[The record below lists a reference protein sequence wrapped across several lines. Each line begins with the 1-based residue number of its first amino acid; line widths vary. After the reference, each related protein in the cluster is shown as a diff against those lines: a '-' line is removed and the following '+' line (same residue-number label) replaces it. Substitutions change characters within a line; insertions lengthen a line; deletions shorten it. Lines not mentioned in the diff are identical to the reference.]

1 MIEREAPVAEVKARL
16 SEYVSLSASRG
27 DRIVITRRGK
37 PVAALVSLQDLQ
49 TLSQA
54 EKRKGLSEL
63 MGRWKDFEDIG
74 GSVERI
80 YQARRN
86 DGYRDV
92 SV

>member
-1 MIEREAPVAEVKARL
+1 MIERKAPVAEVKARL

-37 PVAALVSLQDLQ
+37 PVAALVGLEDLQ
-49 TLSQA
+49 TLAQA
-54 EKRKGLSEL
+54 DKRRGLSEL
-63 MGRWKDFEDIG
+63 MGRWEDFADIA

-80 YQARRN
+80 YRARRN

-92 SV
+92 PV

>member
-1 MIEREAPVAEVKARL
+1 MIKREAPVAELKAHL

-37 PVAALVSLQDLQ
+37 PVAALVGLEDLQ

-63 MGRWKDFEDIG
+63 IGKWEGFEDIA
-74 GSVERI
+74 GSVEKI
-80 YQARRN
+80 YRARGGDAHRN
-86 DGYRDV
+86 V
-92 SV
+92 PV

>member
-1 MIEREAPVAEVKARL
+1 MTDREVPVAEVKARL
-16 SEYVSLSASRG
+16 SEYVSLSTSRG

-37 PVAALVSLQDLQ
+37 PVAALVSLEDLQ

-54 EKRKGLSEL
+54 DKRKGLSEL
-63 MGRWKDFEDIG
+63 IGKWKDFEDIA

-92 SV
+92 PV

>member
-27 DRIVITRRGK
+27 DRIVITRRGR
-37 PVAALVSLQDLQ
+37 PVAALVSLEDLQ

-63 MGRWKDFEDIG
+63 MGRWKDFGDIA

-80 YQARRN
+80 YQARRD

>member
-1 MIEREAPVAEVKARL
+1 MTEREAPVAEVKARL

-37 PVAALVSLQDLQ
+37 PVAALVSLEDLR

-54 EKRKGLSEL
+54 DKRKGLSEL
-63 MGRWKDFEDIG
+63 MGRWQDFTDIA

-80 YQARRN
+80 YQARRD
-86 DGYRDV
+86 DGDRDV
-92 SV
+92 PV

>member
-27 DRIVITRRGK
+27 DRIVITRRGR
-37 PVAALVSLQDLQ
+37 PVAALISLEDLQ
-49 TLSQA
+49 ILSQA

-63 MGRWKDFEDIG
+63 MGKWKDFEDIA

-92 SV
+92 SA

>member
-27 DRIVITRRGK
+27 DRIVITRRGR
-37 PVAALVSLQDLQ
+37 PVAALISLEDLQ
-49 TLSQA
+49 ILSQA
-54 EKRKGLSEL
+54 EKRKGLSKL
-63 MGRWKDFEDIG
+63 MGKWKDFEDIA

-92 SV
+92 SA

>member
-1 MIEREAPVAEVKARL
+1 MVEREAPVAELKARL

-27 DRIVITRRGK
+27 ERIVITRRGK
-37 PVAALVSLQDLQ
+37 PVAALVSLEDLQ

-63 MGRWKDFEDIG
+63 IDRWEDFEDIG
-74 GSVERI
+74 GSIDRI
-80 YQARRN
+80 YRSRRDN
-86 DGYRDV
+86 GQRDV

>member
-1 MIEREAPVAEVKARL
+1 MVEREAPVAELKARL

-27 DRIVITRRGK
+27 ERIVITRRGK
-37 PVAALVSLQDLQ
+37 PVAALVSLEDLQ

-63 MGRWKDFEDIG
+63 IDRWEDFEDIA
-74 GSVERI
+74 GSIDRI
-80 YQARRN
+80 YRSRRDN
-86 DGYRDV
+86 GQRDV

>member
-1 MIEREAPVAEVKARL
+1 MVEREAPVAELKARL

-27 DRIVITRRGK
+27 ERIVITRRGK
-37 PVAALVSLQDLQ
+37 PVAALVSLEDLQ

-63 MGRWKDFEDIG
+63 IDRWEDFEDIA

-92 SV
+92 PV

>member
-1 MIEREAPVAEVKARL
+1 MIKREAPVAEVKARL

-37 PVAALVSLQDLQ
+37 PVAALVSLEDLQ
-49 TLSQA
+49 SLSQA
-54 EKRKGLSEL
+54 EKRKGLSAL
-63 MGRWKDFEDIG
+63 IDRWEDFEDIV

-80 YQARRN
+80 YQSRRH
-86 DGYRDV
+86 DGYQDV

>member
-1 MIEREAPVAEVKARL
+1 MVEREAPVAELKARL

-27 DRIVITRRGK
+27 ERIVITRRGK
-37 PVAALVSLQDLQ
+37 PVAALVGLEDLQ

-63 MGRWKDFEDIG
+63 IDRWEDFEDIA
-74 GSVERI
+74 GSIDRI
-80 YQARRN
+80 YRSRRDN
-86 DGYRDV
+86 GQRDV

>member
-1 MIEREAPVAEVKARL
+1 MTEREAPVAEVKARL

-37 PVAALVSLQDLQ
+37 PVAALISLEDLQ

-54 EKRKGLSEL
+54 QKRKGLGEL
-63 MGRWKDFEDIG
+63 MGRWKDFEEIA

-86 DGYRDV
+86 NGYRDV
-92 SV
+92 PV

>member
-1 MIEREAPVAEVKARL
+1 MIKREAPVAEVKARL

-27 DRIVITRRGK
+27 YRIVITRRGK
-37 PVAALVSLQDLQ
+37 PVAALVGLDDLESLY
-49 TLSQA
+49 QA

-63 MGRWKDFEDIG
+63 MGRWEDFEDIA

-80 YQARRN
+80 YQSRRH

-92 SV
+92 PV

>member
-1 MIEREAPVAEVKARL
+1 MINREAPVAEVKARL

-37 PVAALVSLQDLQ
+37 PVAALVGLEDLQ
-49 TLSQA
+49 SLSQA

-63 MGRWKDFEDIG
+63 MDRWEDFEDIA

-80 YQARRN
+80 YQSRRH

-92 SV
+92 PV